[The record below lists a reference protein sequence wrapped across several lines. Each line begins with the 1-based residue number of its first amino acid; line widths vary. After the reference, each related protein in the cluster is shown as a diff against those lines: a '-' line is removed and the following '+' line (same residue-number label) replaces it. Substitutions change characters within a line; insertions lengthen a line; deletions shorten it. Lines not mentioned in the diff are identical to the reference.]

1 MVLPWFCRTSNDFEK
16 MFLISNISM
25 PSNLFKSENSA
36 SYGWFRKCHAI
47 NQHMSVLC
55 LIMSWSSTSCWW
67 FRCFKNTVFS
77 ESIRASTNSMVG
89 SCVSGSPV
97 PVEWRI
103 LRCRWLQ
110 VRVDWH
116 FFGKLSI
123 LMYSPGE
130 NSFQLVSWRHIVLIS
145 RSTVAYSTSPSDL
158 AREIIGNSW
167 DSCIGKPAKSGGLK
181 SKQLR
186 WTWVSYVEF
195 RIFWDQMT
203 RWPIFRAPENVSLSK
218 SWFMSFMS

>member
-123 LMYSPGE
+123 LMYSPWFRT
-130 NSFQLVSWRHIVLIS
+130 FQHILSQEMTDKYLSLRSIS
-145 RSTVAYSTSPSDL
+145 
-158 AREIIGNSW
+158 
-167 DSCIGKPAKSGGLK
+167 SCMFSLLQRGLK
-181 SKQLR
+181 IHHCIRHCFMRRSSLK
-186 WTWVSYVEF
+186 
-195 RIFWDQMT
+195 MT
-203 RWPIFRAPENVSLSK
+203 KLVGARCNMV
-218 SWFMSFMS
+218 